1 MSAHR
6 PPTSSTGWTRTAPNP
21 YEELASPDA
30 PPVAPGRPSP
40 YDVLAAGS
48 RPGGHSRHGGGRGD
62 AGDDRSPRQAGTGP
76 DGRPLV
82 GSGLYGSPYDGFR
95 GDVDGAQ
102 SRGGRMHGEQV
113 RGEEAHGGG
122 TLEEGFL
129 GVALRSD
136 YDDVPEDRMP
146 YLRAVRRRRR
156 SRARGTVK
164 AAVAV
169 VVLLAFLVV
178 GDRWAALYAE
188 NKAAEKVKSALKLH
202 AEPEVHIRG
211 FPFLTQLADERL
223 EHVDVAVPD
232 VPAGRISVAQVK
244 GSVEDVR
251 IVGGAPSS
259 IKGAVLGRMKGD
271 VLLAFDDL
279 DRELGTSQVD
289 FTAGSRDTVLAR
301 GELPVAGKRVQVGA
315 RAHLRRTGDH
325 GVGTTVDQMRLR
337 VPGLF
342 SYTPGKDG
350 GLRLARPVAE
360 RIKRDAADAKALF
373 RVDAVAERFGL
384 TPERAAQVRQSETEL
399 RRTTG
404 APRFVDRLMK
414 VNMLDVLLERP
425 SLLKRIGIDPGLVE
439 GLKKIEEPKLA
450 EKLSL
455 SVRLPEVP
463 GDVRLRDVSVGK
475 EGIRAEL
482 TGSDM
487 PFGEGA
493 KGTRQ
498 EPAGQ
503 R

>member
-6 PPTSSTGWTRTAPNP
+6 PPTSSTGWTSTAPNP

-30 PPVAPGRPSP
+30 PPVDPPNP
-40 YDVLAAGS
+40 YDALAAGS
-48 RPGGHSRHGGGRGD
+48 GGGADGRGPGAEGRGPGAD
-62 AGDDRSPRQAGTGP
+62 GGRHTGP

-95 GDVDGAQ
+95 GDVYETQAAAPDAGGAPTA
-102 SRGGRMHGEQV
+102 GED
-113 RGEEAHGGG
+113 
-122 TLEEGFL
+122 LL
-129 GVALRSD
+129 GVALRPE
-136 YDDVPEDRMP
+136 YDDGPGNRTP
-146 YLRAVRRRRR
+146 SLRRRRRR
-156 SRARGTVK
+156 SRARRTVK
-164 AAVAV
+164 AAVALG
-169 VVLLAFLVV
+169 VLLAFLVV

-211 FPFLTQLADERL
+211 CPFLTQLADERL
-223 EHVDVAVPD
+223 DHVDVAVPD

-244 GSVEDVR
+244 GSVDDVR

-259 IKGAVLGRMKGD
+259 VKGAVLGRMQGE
-271 VLLAFDDL
+271 VLLDFDDL

-301 GELPVAGKRVQVGA
+301 GELPVAGKKVQVAA

-325 GVGTTVDQMRLR
+325 GVGTTVDRMRLE

-350 GLRLARPVAE
+350 GLRLARPVVE

-414 VNMLDVLLERP
+414 VNMLDVVLERP
-425 SLLKRIGIDPGLVE
+425 SLLKRIGIDPGLIE
-439 GLKKIEEPKLA
+439 SLKRIEEPKLA

-455 SVRLPEVP
+455 SVRLPELP
-463 GDVRLRDVSVGK
+463 GDVRLRGISVRE

-493 KGTRQ
+493 KGARA
-498 EPAGQ
+498 ERAGQ

>member
-1 MSAHR
+1 R
-6 PPTSSTGWTRTAPNP
+6 GP
-21 YEELASPDA
+21 
-30 PPVAPGRPSP
+30 
-40 YDVLAAGS
+40 
-48 RPGGHSRHGGGRGD
+48 RHGGDHGAD
-62 AGDDRSPRQAGTGP
+62 HAGGQGARHARTGP
-76 DGRPLV
+76 DGLPV
-82 GSGLYGSPYDGFR
+82 AGSGLYGSPYDGFG
-95 GDVDGAQ
+95 GDAGDG
-102 SRGGRMHGEQV
+102 
-113 RGEEAHGGG
+113 HGGE
-122 TLEEGFL
+122 TPDDGFL
-129 GVALRSD
+129 GLALRSE
-136 YDDVPEDRMP
+136 YDEAPEDRMP

-156 SRARGTVK
+156 SRARRTVK

-188 NKAAEKVKSALKLH
+188 NKAAGKVKSAMKLH

-211 FPFLTQLADERL
+211 FPFLTQLAGERL
-223 EHVDVAVPD
+223 DHVDIAVPD

-271 VLLAFDDL
+271 VLLDFDDL

-289 FTAGSRDTVLAR
+289 FTAGSRDSVLAH

-325 GVGTTVDQMRLR
+325 GVGTTVDRMRLK

-373 RVDAVAERFGL
+373 RVGSVAERFGL

-414 VNMLDVLLERP
+414 INMLDVLLEHP
-425 SLLKRIGIDPGLVE
+425 SLLKRIGIDPGLIE
-439 GLKKIEEPKLA
+439 SLKKIEEPKLA

-463 GDVRLRDVSVGK
+463 GDVRLREISVEK
-475 EGIRAEL
+475 DGIRAQL
-482 TGSDM
+482 TGADM
-487 PFGEGA
+487 PFGDGA
-493 KGTRQ
+493 KHMPQG
-498 EPAGQ
+498 PAGQ

>member
-1 MSAHR
+1 MSAHGS
-6 PPTSSTGWTRTAPNP
+6 PTSSTSWTRTAPNP
-21 YEELASPDA
+21 YEQLASPDA
-30 PPVAPGRPSP
+30 PPMAPHRPSP
-40 YDVLAAGS
+40 YDALAAD
-48 RPGGHSRHGGGRGD
+48 P
-62 AGDDRSPRQAGTGP
+62 APAP
-76 DGRPLV
+76 DGEPPA
-82 GSGLYGSPYDGFR
+82 GSGLYGSPYDDFR
-95 GDVDGAQ
+95 GDVGDVYDEG
-102 SRGGRMHGEQV
+102 SGRQPSEP
-113 RGEEAHGGG
+113 
-122 TLEEGFL
+122 EGFL
-129 GVALRSD
+129 GGFSPRSG
-136 YDDVPEDRMP
+136 YDGPEDRMP

-156 SRARGTVK
+156 SLMGRAVK
-164 AAVAV
+164 TAVAV

-188 NKAAEKVKSALKLH
+188 NQAAGKVQGALKLH

-223 EHVDVAVPD
+223 DHVDIAVPD
-232 VPAGRISVAQVK
+232 MPAGRISVAQVK
-244 GSVEDVR
+244 GSVDDVR

-271 VLLAFDDL
+271 VLLDFDDL

-289 FTAGSRDTVLAR
+289 FTAGSRDTVLAH
-301 GELPVAGKRVQVGA
+301 GELPVAGKRVEVGA

-325 GVGTTVDQMRLR
+325 GVGTTVDRMRLK

-360 RIKRDAADAKALF
+360 RIKRDAAEAKALF
-373 RVDAVAERFGL
+373 RVGSVAERFGL
-384 TPERAAQVRQSETEL
+384 TPQRAAQVRQSETEL

-414 VNMLDVLLERP
+414 VNMLDVLVEHP
-425 SLLKRIGIDPGLVE
+425 SLLRRIGIDPGLI
-439 GLKKIEEPKLA
+439 GSLKKIEEPKLA

-463 GDVRLRDVSVGK
+463 GDVRLRGISVEK
-475 EGIRAEL
+475 DGIRAQL
-482 TGSDM
+482 TGSEM
-487 PFGEGA
+487 PFGGA
-493 KGTRQ
+493 EKARQ
-498 EPAGQ
+498 GPGGQ